1 MPRTRANILLLFAA
15 AIWGLGFVT
24 QQTAMEHVGP
34 WFFIALR
41 FAVAT
46 LAMAPLALRELR
58 NAQRKVSS
66 GEVMKFALI
75 GFMLF
80 FGMGAQQIG
89 LMTTSVTNA
98 GFLTALYLI
107 FVPILGV
114 ILFRQRPHW
123 VIWPAAVTA
132 LAGIFLLSGGRL
144 EALSQGDWLTILCAV
159 FWAVQILLIGR
170 FGQVSNLPVTLS
182 VVQFAVTAA
191 LAAVMAASLEP
202 IDWSA
207 VRLAAPEILFSGV
220 FAGGIAFTFQTIGQ
234 QHTTAP
240 QAALFLSS
248 EALFAAFFGVLLL
261 DDRLPPIAWLGCT
274 LIFAAILAVELVP
287 GWLARRREDQARKMK
302 AAPEAIRTKP
312 IT

>member
-1 MPRTRANILLLFAA
+1 MSRTRANILLLCAA
-15 AIWGLGFVT
+15 AIWGMGFVT

-46 LAMAPLALRELR
+46 LVMAPLAMRELVR
-58 NAQRKVSS
+58 SGRTVQR

-75 GFMLF
+75 GLMLF
-80 FGMGAQQIG
+80 LGMGAQQFG
-89 LMTTSVTNA
+89 LLTTSVTNA

-114 ILFRQRPHW
+114 ILFRQAPH
-123 VIWPAAVTA
+123 VIIWPAAATA
-132 LAGIFLLSGGRL
+132 LLGIFLLSGGRL
-144 EALSQGDWLTILCAV
+144 EALSKGDWLTILCAV
-159 FWAVQILLIGR
+159 FWAAQILLIGR

-191 LAAVMAASLEP
+191 LATVMAVSLER
-202 IDWSA
+202 IDLTA
-207 VRLAAPEILFSGV
+207 ALLAAPEILFSGI
-220 FAGGIAFTFQTIGQ
+220 FAGGIAFTLQTIGQ

-240 QAALFLSS
+240 QAAIFLSS

-261 DDRLPPIAWLGCT
+261 ENRLMPIAWLGCA
-274 LIFAAILAVELVP
+274 LIFAAILATELVP
-287 GWLARRREDQARKMK
+287 GWLAKRREDQARNMK
-302 AAPEAIRTKP
+302 AAPDAISTKP